1 MVQYVK
7 KWKNYFIVNG
17 AIIHMDHELLQYVQP
32 QNKIQQ
38 SRNYKWM
45 GFLQKFHLVI
55 NYKKGSTNKLVEMLS
70 RPSTSKITYLGTLM
84 HMEPLTHD
92 AYKEAYLE
100 NEDLKEVYQQLQSRS
115 HVHDGDITVDYH
127 L

>member
-45 GFLQKFHLVI
+45 GILQ
-55 NYKKGSTNKLVEMLS
+55 
-70 RPSTSKITYLGTLM
+70 
-84 HMEPLTHD
+84 
-92 AYKEAYLE
+92 
-100 NEDLKEVYQQLQSRS
+100 
-115 HVHDGDITVDYH
+115 
-127 L
+127 